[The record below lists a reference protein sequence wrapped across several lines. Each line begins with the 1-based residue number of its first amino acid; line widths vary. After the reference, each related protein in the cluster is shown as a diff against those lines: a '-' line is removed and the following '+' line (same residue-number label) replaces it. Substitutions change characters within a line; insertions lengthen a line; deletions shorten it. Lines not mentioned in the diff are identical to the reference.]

1 MAEQTIQN
9 LLTEKDK
16 KISQLEKEV
25 ENLKL
30 SINKERSTTIGM
42 ISQIARI
49 FWGYDD
55 DFNEEMHKIVA
66 NIDTNK
72 SFLNQ
77 VDTLLALQSS
87 LLVQSKKM
95 HSFLGKLDQYLQDLS
110 CSISK
115 IESLPLNIRNRALE
129 IFNNTV
135 NVREI
140 VKKDMPKG
148 KRKGIIFSADVNSMD
163 DDIKFIKE
171 IYPNV
176 EIKKLHSNMSYNEQ
190 KKVKQ
195 WFADAK
201 SGYLCTIAMVNE
213 GAHYD
218 GVNTIFMLRKTTS
231 ELVFLQQLGRAIT
244 SVYGNSDPHTVVFD
258 LVNSSKAIQNIKK
271 K

>member
-1 MAEQTIQN
+1 MQEEVDIVKEKYSALEEADNNYLDALQEAIDKQRKLREQENQYEDLATKQ
-9 LLTEKDK
+9 K
-16 KISQLEKEV
+16 KLSLMQRDTSGANQKEVQQLEKEV

-115 IESLPLNIRNRALE
+115 IESL
-129 IFNNTV
+129 
-135 NVREI
+135 
-140 VKKDMPKG
+140 
-148 KRKGIIFSADVNSMD
+148 
-163 DDIKFIKE
+163 
-171 IYPNV
+171 
-176 EIKKLHSNMSYNEQ
+176 
-190 KKVKQ
+190 
-195 WFADAK
+195 
-201 SGYLCTIAMVNE
+201 
-213 GAHYD
+213 
-218 GVNTIFMLRKTTS
+218 
-231 ELVFLQQLGRAIT
+231 LVFTFNA
-244 SVYGNSDPHTVVFD
+244 
-258 LVNSSKAIQNIKK
+258 
-271 K
+271 